1 MFVLT
6 SLVDLHTHSNCSD
19 GSMSPSELVLHAA
32 EKGLAAIALT
42 DHDTVDG
49 IKEAVAKGKECGIE
63 VVPAIEFSARS
74 KTLTHILGFYI
85 DEDNAQLKS
94 VLTEIVDLRRERN
107 EVTAKLLQQLG
118 FDVALE
124 EAAAIAPGG
133 IIGRAHYAKLLMD
146 KGYTSSVEESFDKYL
161 AAGKPAYF
169 TNQKLEA
176 KCIIETI
183 HAAGGVAFLAH
194 PHQMKLGDKLE
205 DYVKEL
211 VSYGLDGMEGY
222 YSEYDEKMQAEY
234 QAMASRYGLALSGG
248 TDFHGDMKPHISIG
262 KGLGNMAV
270 PYSVLLNIKRMVGRE

>member
-1 MFVLT
+1 
-6 SLVDLHTHSNCSD
+6 
-19 GSMSPSELVLHAA
+19 MSPSELVLHAA

-94 VLTEIVDLRRERN
+94 VLTEIVDLRKERN
-107 EVTAKLLQQLG
+107 EVTAKLLQELG
-118 FDVALE
+118 FNVTLE

-146 KGYTSSVEESFDKYL
+146 KGYTSSVKESFDKYL

-222 YSEYDEKMQAEY
+222 YSEYDEKMQTEY

-270 PYSVLLNIKRMVGRE
+270 PYSVLLNIKRMVGIE